1 MSSKKKR
8 RKRKNKTGL
17 IVLFII
23 EILLLVGI
31 AVFFLY
37 QYTLG
42 QINRT
47 STRPES
53 VVDPADVAF
62 DEDDASANDTIAA
75 EDVDFNSDAV
85 QVMEDGDV
93 KNILLIGQDRREGQ
107 GRQRSDSMIILSIN
121 TNTNSISLVSLMRD
135 MYVPIPGYDANRINA
150 AYVYG
155 GMELLDETIEQ
166 DFGVAIDGNIEVDF
180 DGFIESL
187 AAVGNIEIE
196 LTAEEAE
203 YLNTRDWSDAGID
216 NSDWTL
222 TEGVNELTPE
232 QALSYARTRDIG
244 NSDYERTERQRKVIM
259 AAFEKVKGSSLIEM
273 ATLCNKI
280 LPNLT
285 TDMGDIEL
293 LGYAKTLVSNNITE
307 MNSYRLPVDGTYTD
321 ETIRGM
327 AVLVPD
333 LSENSAYLQEYIYGD
348 GSAEAE

>member
-1 MSSKKKR
+1 MSKKNRR
-8 RKRKNKTGL
+8 RKNRTAL
-17 IVLFII
+17 VVLFII

-47 STRPES
+47 TTRPES

-62 DEDDASANDTIAA
+62 DEDDTGANDTIAA

-85 QVMEDGDV
+85 QVMKDGDV

-107 GRQRSDSMIILSIN
+107 GRQRSDSMILLSIN
-121 TNTNSISLVSLMRD
+121 TDTNTISITSLMRD

-155 GMELLDETIEQ
+155 GMELLDETIETN
-166 DFGVAIDGNIEVDF
+166 FGVPIDGNVEVDF

-187 AAVGNIEIE
+187 AAVGDIEIE

-216 NSDWTL
+216 NSDWSL
-222 TEGVNELTPE
+222 TEGLNELTPE

-259 AAFEKVKGSSLIEM
+259 AAFEKVKGSSLLDM
-273 ATLCNKI
+273 AALCNKI

-285 TDMGDIEL
+285 TDMGDIEI

-307 MNSYRLPVDGTYTD
+307 MSSYRLPVDGAYSS

-333 LSENSAYLQEYIYGD
+333 LSANSSYLQDFIYGGGSSD
-348 GSAEAE
+348 GE